1 MTDATAAVLDL
12 DATNL
17 FALTT
22 ALVGVPSE
30 SLHEADLAALVEA
43 RLARR
48 TDNLVVE
55 RIGNTVIARSMLG
68 RDRRV
73 VLGGHLDTVP
83 ANGNAE
89 PVVDG
94 DTLHGVGSADMK
106 GGLAVLLRLA
116 EAVDAAPARVRH
128 DVTLAFYEAEEVRDE
143 FNGLRKVFEA
153 RPELLDGDFAV
164 LLEPTDTWVEAG
176 CQGVLVL
183 EANFVGARAHTARP
197 WMGTNAIHRAA
208 AVLARIA
215 AHESAPVIVDGL
227 EYRES
232 IQVVGVDGGIPGKHN
247 VVPDSCTI
255 MVGRRVAPSYSLE
268 EAEAQVRVLLD
279 GADTVTVLQAQAGA
293 LPNLTNPLV
302 ADFVSGL
309 DLGVRPKLGWT
320 DVARFASRGVPALNF
335 GPGDPEIAHTAGEFV
350 TRDSIDARLR
360 RAGAVR
366 RRGVSPPT
374 VSVRADGAVTRPCRR
389 S

>member
-1 MTDATAAVLDL
+1 MTDATAAVLDV
-12 DATNL
+12 DAADL

-30 SLHEADLAALVEA
+30 SLHEADLAALVET

-48 TDNLVVE
+48 TNTLVVE
-55 RIGNTVIARSMLG
+55 RIGNTVIARTMLG

-83 ANGNAE
+83 ANGNADA
-89 PVVDG
+89 VVSG

-116 EAVDAAPARVRH
+116 EAIDADPTRARH
-128 DVTLAFYEAEEVRDE
+128 DVTLAFYEGEEVRDE

-183 EANFVGARAHTARP
+183 EATFAGERAHTARP
-197 WMGTNAIHRAA
+197 WMGVNAIHRAA
-208 AVLARIA
+208 DALNRIA
-215 AHESAPVIVDGL
+215 AYESAPVIVDGL

-232 IQVVGVDGGIPGKHN
+232 LQVVGVEGGIPGKHN

-255 MVGRRVAPSYSLE
+255 TVGRRVAPSFSLE
-268 EAEAQVRVLLD
+268 EAEAQVRALLD
-279 GADTVTVLQAQAGA
+279 GADTVTVLQGQVGA

-302 ADFVSGL
+302 ADFVEGL
-309 DLGVRPKLGWT
+309 DLSVRPKLGWT

-350 TRDSIDARLR
+350 TRDSIDRAYATLARF
-360 RAGAVR
+360 V
-366 RRGVSPPT
+366 GV
-374 VSVRADGAVTRPCRR
+374 G
-389 S
+389 